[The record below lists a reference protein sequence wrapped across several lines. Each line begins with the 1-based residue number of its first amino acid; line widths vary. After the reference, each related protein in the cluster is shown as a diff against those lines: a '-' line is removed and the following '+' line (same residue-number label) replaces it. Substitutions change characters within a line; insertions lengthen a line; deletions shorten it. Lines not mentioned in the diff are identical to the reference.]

1 MFVAYDSVDL
11 GKSRGIPNDNWL
23 SSQEGHDDFQDIFE
37 TREKC
42 MIKIPAH
49 DINLHFSALFI
60 NSGYTMDIVCDVV
73 LALPLVTE
81 FGLSHEG

>member
-1 MFVAYDSVDL
+1 
-11 GKSRGIPNDNWL
+11 
-23 SSQEGHDDFQDIFE
+23 
-37 TREKC
+37 

-81 FGLSHEG
+81 FGLSQAVPCGQRNEKRVWVLVPSE

>member
-11 GKSRGIPNDNWL
+11 GKSREYNDNWP
-23 SSQEGHDDFQDIFE
+23 SQEGYDDFQDIFE

-60 NSGYTMDIVCDVV
+60 NRGYTMDIVCDVV